1 MNIAARPQPA
11 SQPIELILLRQ
22 VASYLDMPIFLVDA
36 DGQLL
41 YYNEPAEPLLG
52 VRFDEVGPMAVD
64 DWLAAFRP
72 GEPSGQQ
79 LPKSQ
84 VPLIRALEQGQPVHE
99 ALRIAGLDG
108 VHRVVDVTALP
119 LRGQARQL
127 LGAISFFWLRDG
139 A

>member
-1 MNIAARPQPA
+1 VTSRNHAG

-36 DGQLL
+36 SGQLL

-64 DWLAAFRP
+64 DWIAAFRP
-72 GEPSGQQ
+72 GEPSGQP
-79 LPKSQ
+79 LPKSE
-84 VPLIRALEQGQPVHE
+84 VPVIRAIEQGQPVHE
-99 ALRIAGLDG
+99 SLRIAGLDG

-119 LRGQARQL
+119 LRGQAGQL
-127 LGAISFFWLRDG
+127 LGGIAFFWLRDG